1 MKEQDFLSQSR
12 IESNNFIVKGL
23 WISMVICILD
33 FLFVLITKKGNI
45 YATDFGILFC
55 ALLCAVPIIL
65 AKKNR
70 NGRVF
75 EITVLVLVEVISSA
89 FFIIGWFYGSLALI
103 FTYAVMSLYFDPMII
118 IIAFVI
124 QIPLFAIANWI
135 SVVFYEGYSLSIS
148 YPTFGSTMIYFTV
161 QLFILAYL
169 FYCLSKKTRGLL
181 NRFMEKTN
189 ETNDMFSKVMVGVKT
204 IDENVNILNEN
215 LDKNHGFVGDINVRA
230 ESVKKT
236 AETLSEKAGNSS
248 AYVEDIY
255 NRINETAGN
264 SDEISDLTEK
274 MGHLT
279 NRNNENMTELL
290 GKIDDISK
298 ANEESRETFNNLFES
313 TQQISAAIGLI
324 NSISKQTNL
333 LSLNA
338 SIEAARAGEA
348 GRGFAVVAGEIQSLA
363 EQTSHSA
370 GEITKIIE
378 EMDRNSREY
387 VQSIDKTQN
396 VIDENVEIIRKAK
409 DDFGE
414 MYKAQNAVMD
424 KVELSREHI
433 KALKEKVDVVKVII
447 EETLSQSKLTSS
459 EIDMICDTLDNLK
472 DSIETIENSAKE
484 IQISSNDLA
493 TSKSE

>member
-1 MKEQDFLSQSR
+1 MREQDFLSQSR
-12 IESNNFIVKGL
+12 TESNNFILKGL
-23 WISMVICILD
+23 KISIVICILD
-33 FLFVLITKKGNI
+33 FLFLLITKRSNI
-45 YATDFGILFC
+45 YASDFGILFC
-55 ALLCAVPIIL
+55 AVLCAVPIIL

-70 NGRVF
+70 TGKVF
-75 EITVLVLVEVISSA
+75 EITVLILVELISSA
-89 FFIIGWFYGSLALI
+89 FFIIGWFYGSLVLV

-118 IIAFVI
+118 VVAFLI
-124 QIPLFAIANWI
+124 QIPLFALANWV
-135 SVVFYEGYSLSIS
+135 SVVLYEGYSLTIN
-148 YPTFGSTMIYFTV
+148 YPTFGTTMIYFTV
-161 QLFILAYL
+161 QLFVLAYL
-169 FYCLSKKTRGLL
+169 FYCLSKKTRNLL
-181 NRFMEKTN
+181 NQFMEKSN
-189 ETNDMFSKVMVGVKT
+189 ETSDMFAKVMAGVKT

-215 LDKNHGFVGDINVRA
+215 LDQNHEFVGDINTRA
-230 ESVKKT
+230 RSVKKT

-248 AYVEDIY
+248 EYVEDIY
-255 NRINETAGN
+255 NRINETATN
-264 SDEISDLTEK
+264 SDEISGLTEK
-274 MGHLT
+274 MGQLT

-290 GKIDDISK
+290 DKIDDISK

-363 EQTSHSA
+363 EQTSQSA

-378 EMDRNSREY
+378 VMNRNSKEY

-414 MYKAQNAVMD
+414 MYKAQSAVMD

-433 KALKEKVDVVKVII
+433 NALKDKVDVVKVII

-472 DSIETIENSAKE
+472 VSIETIENSAKE
-484 IQISSNDLA
+484 IQISSNQLA
-493 TSKSE
+493 SSNK